1 MVDYETRVLD
11 LASPLGNRV
20 TADTALRLPR
30 YFNTDL
36 RFWLNAQVGHDLYKA
51 ESEMGYPGR
60 AA

>member
-20 TADTALRLPR
+20 TADTALRLAR

-51 ESEMGYPGR
+51 ESEMD
-60 AA
+60 